1 MELIVGII
9 SLLVAA
15 MTLYVSI
22 ITYRYARM
30 SDKKR
35 EEEEKQ
41 KLQDEYDALQQSLR
55 VPFTKEQRGIN
66 IKKYVLEKQL
76 KRKEYGRVEGI

>member
-1 MELIVGII
+1 MSMELIIGII
-9 SLLVAA
+9 TLIVAGV
-15 MTLYVSI
+15 TLYVSI

-41 KLQDEYDALQQSLR
+41 KMQDEYDALMACAR
-55 VPFTKEQRGIN
+55 RPMTNEQREFHT
-66 IKKYVLEKQL
+66 KKYILEKRL
-76 KRKEYGRVEGI
+76 KRK

>member
-9 SLLVAA
+9 TLIVAA
-15 MTLYVSI
+15 VTLYVSI

-55 VPFTKEQRGIN
+55 VPFTKEQREIN

-76 KRKEYGRVEGI
+76 KRKLYGRVERI

>member
-1 MELIVGII
+1 MSMELIVGILT
-9 SLLVAA
+9 LLVAA
-15 MTLYVSI
+15 VTLYVSI

-41 KLQDEYDALQQSLR
+41 KLQDEYDALHQSLR
-55 VPFTKEQRGIN
+55 VPFTKEQREIN

-76 KRKEYGRVEGI
+76 KRK